1 MDLIVFMPAV
11 TFLLGTSG
19 GTSQTADIST
29 FITWAQTVIT
39 FIVGTMDTFL
49 QWMLANPIVLI
60 GLVLALILSAVGFL
74 RHLLGA

>member
-1 MDLIVFMPAV
+1 MDFVVFMPAI

-19 GTSQTADIST
+19 GGNANADIST

-60 GLVLALILSAVGFL
+60 GLVLALIVAAVGFL